1 MWWCEGEGEKVKRSR
16 IITGVLSTALAFALS
31 GCGFH
36 LRGVMALPFDTLQIA
51 TASPISIDL
60 KRNIASGTRTKLV
73 DSQQGAQA
81 VLSIASE
88 VRDKVILSFNTA
100 GRVQEYQLRYKVAF
114 RVVDPKGRD
123 YLPLS
128 EIQLTRDITS
138 NDSQVLA
145 KESEEALMYRD
156 MQNDM
161 VQQILRRLA
170 ASKPP
175 VTE

>member
-1 MWWCEGEGEKVKRSR
+1 MS
-16 IITGVLSTALAFALS
+16 LALALSFALS
-31 GCGFH
+31 FALGGCGFQ
-36 LRGVMALPFDTLQIA
+36 LRGIAELPFDTLQVA

-60 KRNIASGTRTKLV
+60 KRNISAGTRTKLV
-73 DSQQGAQA
+73 DSPQGAQA
-81 VLSIASE
+81 ILSIAQE
-88 VRDKVILSFNTA
+88 TREKIILSFNTA
-100 GRVQEYQLRYKVAF
+100 GRVQEYQLRYKVTF
-114 RVVDPKGRD
+114 RVLDAKGRD

-161 VQQILRRLA
+161 VQQIMRRLA
-170 ASKPP
+170 KSKPP
-175 VTE
+175 ENE